1 MYAGWCGPKAP
12 FKDVNLGMQYKS
24 IAVELTCARPL
35 PVPLS
40 VKAAC
45 TVGVQVDPF
54 GRNRTWV
61 PLALGHLETDIS
73 SG

>member
-1 MYAGWCGPKAP
+1 MGIRYRPLRVVSGPPAGW
-12 FKDVNLGMQYKS
+12 FQ
-24 IAVELTCARPL
+24 TCARPL
-35 PVPLS
+35 SVPLS

>member
-1 MYAGWCGPKAP
+1 
-12 FKDVNLGMQYKS
+12 MQYKS

-35 PVPLS
+35 SVPLS

-61 PLALGHLETDIS
+61 PLALGHLDTDIS